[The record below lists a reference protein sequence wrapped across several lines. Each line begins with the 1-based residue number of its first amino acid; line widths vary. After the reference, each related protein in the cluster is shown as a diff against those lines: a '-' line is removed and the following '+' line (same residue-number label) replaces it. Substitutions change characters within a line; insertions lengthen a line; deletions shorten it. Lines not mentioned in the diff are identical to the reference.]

1 MRRVFVLSLVLVLA
15 VSPAAWPSP
24 HTEGEAL
31 AVFRVPEGV
40 SVSAASVSV
49 SGAEVA
55 ETYETLSELE
65 GKIFVLVRSSTKTT
79 EELIT
84 ELQQRPDVITA
95 SPNYRVRKQSI
106 KQSATETRLPNDP
119 SADLWNIK
127 AIRAPEVWTHTTG
140 SRDVYVCIISSGMYR
155 HPDLE
160 ANIAADLG
168 LNVATVNGEY
178 DRSFTSW
185 DVDLMG
191 SGTHAAGIIGA
202 VGNNG
207 FGITGINWNVSMFSV
222 RVFDY
227 DEYETISHEIRA
239 MNYLAMLLTRN
250 PEMKLAAVFPGLL
263 AYFPKTPEEM
273 KNDVYYMAYQAV
285 DNMNRTIIVA
295 AVGNNSV
302 EVGKPAPFDQ
312 DGVFNKGDYVYP
324 ASFTGLKNLIA
335 VGAMVSDDTAP
346 YFTNWGNSVDIAA
359 PGYEILCTHSPIA
372 REEDQ
377 PSMYTLIHG
386 SQAPHVAG
394 AAALL
399 KAAYP
404 NATASQLKAALLDGA
419 NKDKNPIVYPY
430 TYRVELVMKRVIRE
444 VDEAIADGTI
454 PAVSRDEVIE
464 ARRLEVQERYSHL
477 KQLDG
482 AGRVSRTGLLDVKAA
497 YDLLGERMRVQESSS
512 SSSGG
517 CSAGYP
523 AVVVLV
529 IISACALVLK
539 R

>member
-15 VSPAAWPSP
+15 VCPAAWPSP
-24 HTEGEAL
+24 HAEGEAL
-31 AVFRVPEGV
+31 AVFRVPEGE

-65 GKIFVLVRSSTKTT
+65 GKIFVRVRSSTKTT
-79 EELIT
+79 EELIA
-84 ELQQRPDVITA
+84 ELKQRPDVITA
-95 SPNYRVRKQSI
+95 SPNYRVRRQSI
-106 KQSATETRLPNDP
+106 TETRLPNDP

-140 SRDVYVCIISSGMYR
+140 SRDVYVCIIGSGMYR

-168 LNVATVNGEY
+168 LNVSTVSGDY

-191 SGTHAAGIIGA
+191 SGTHEAGTIGA

-207 FGITGINWNVSMFSV
+207 LGVVGINWNVSMFPV
-222 RVFDY
+222 RVFDD
-227 DEYETISHEIRA
+227 DEYETISKEIRA
-239 MNYLAMLLTRN
+239 MNYLAMLLTKY
-250 PEMKLAAVFPGLL
+250 PDMKLAAVDVPIYS
-263 AYFPKTPEEM
+263 YFPKTPEEM
-273 KNDVYYMAYQAV
+273 KDDVYYMAYQAV
-285 DNMNRTIIVA
+285 DNMNRTIIA
-295 AVGNNSV
+295 TGAGYHGI
-302 EVGKPAPFDQ
+302 EVGKPAPFDEE
-312 DGVFNKGDYVYP
+312 GYFNKGDYVYP
-324 ASFTGLKNLIA
+324 ASFTGLKNFIA
-335 VGAMVSDDTAP
+335 VGAMASDDTAP
-346 YFTNWGNSVDIAA
+346 YFTNWGDSLDIAE
-359 PGYEILCTHSPIA
+359 PGMEILSTYSPVA
-372 REEDQ
+372 REEYF
-377 PSMYTLIHG
+377 PGMYELLDG
-386 SQAPHVAG
+386 AVGVHVTG
-394 AAALL
+394 AAVLL
-399 KAAYP
+399 KSAYP
-404 NATASQLKAALLDGA
+404 NATASQIKAALLDSA

-430 TYRVELVMKRVIRE
+430 TYRVELAMKRVIRE

-454 PAVSRDEVIE
+454 PAVSRDAEIE
-464 ARRLEVQERYSHL
+464 SRRLEVQERYSHYR
-477 KQLDG
+477 QLDG